1 MTKTAFSWNGCG
13 RRTRNRY
20 TTLSGLYCEPPCY
33 YSYRVQSWLQMVQE
47 KLLRYSH
54 GTQCCELVCLSSL
67 NVHVATKGSG
77 YQSLHCEWSIF
88 PALVYYPVKKVIR
101 ACTNTVLLYLNTSTL
116 FPDSANSPIFS
127 TRTSELF
134 FSSGTICGSNRIY
147 FSPAKTSTFHCIY

>member
-1 MTKTAFSWNGCG
+1 MGAGGGLETAIQLWVA
-13 RRTRNRY
+13 Y
-20 TTLSGLYCEPPCY
+20 TVSHHAIILTESNHDYRWFKRSSFGTLTEHSAGSL
-33 YSYRVQSWLQMVQE
+33 S
-47 KLLRYSH
+47 
-54 GTQCCELVCLSSL
+54 ELVCLSSL